1 MTLVLNMLIAME
13 FNTNSIYVHNTLS
26 SFFKGNFTFSF
37 GLLGS
42 ELLIAV
48 KAVQKEDKLAAHI
61 ITSVRYST
69 DQTWPTHPVTC
80 CTHSRIATQTGK
92 RQNNLYIEPDK
103 TKFYS
108 GIVSWSSFHFT
119 SFHFIFF
126 YFNTVAYILYFVNK
140 TINFYL
146 QENTISF
153 LHCLISHCLQCVA
166 CHFFVIA
173 CEIDLIF
180 LCE

>member
-37 GLLGS
+37 GLLGP
-42 ELLIAV
+42 ELLVAV

-108 GIVSWSSFHFT
+108 GIVSWSSFHFI
-119 SFHFIFF
+119 SFHFFFISTLWHIYCILSIKQYIFIYKKILFHF
-126 YFNTVAYILYFVNK
+126 YIV
-140 TINFYL
+140 
-146 QENTISF
+146 
-153 LHCLISHCLQCVA
+153 
-166 CHFFVIA
+166 
-173 CEIDLIF
+173 
-180 LCE
+180 